1 MAKAPPES
9 RARDQ
14 SIARN
19 LWRSPGRLLRSAFP
33 LGLPRTAGDRIR
45 AVAGNLFLH
54 VHASRTHPWSLK
66 TTFTLGLG
74 VAGFFLFVLLVVT
87 GLPLMLYFK
96 PTVAEAYASI
106 QDIHYVV
113 PAGRLL
119 RNVHRWAAHLM
130 IVVALLHL
138 ARVFFTRSYQ
148 APREFNWV
156 VGVVLLVFTF
166 ALGFTG
172 YILPWDQL
180 AYWAFT
186 IGANMAGSTGEL
198 TEALGLGEGGYGG
211 SFIRR
216 LLLGSD
222 DIGGEALLR
231 AYTLHCVILPLV
243 MGLFLAVHIWRVRKD
258 GGLSRPPA
266 DVLERLGHPTEPV
279 TSWPHA
285 FRAELAVV
293 MTVLALVLAWAYFR
307 DAPLL
312 EPARPTVP
320 ENPSKAPWYFLG
332 LQELVSYSAF
342 IGGILAP
349 VLVLGGLALV
359 PYLDREEG
367 VAGLW
372 PGQSELRWAAL
383 TALLSTGFFL
393 LLAGVQ
399 VRYGWLRAWYP
410 DIPQIVVIAL
420 NPGTLWLAWCALWSW
435 FVVHRTVSTRL
446 GAVALV
452 TCFFTFYILLT
463 YFAAAHRGPDWE
475 FYPSPRGWEAADAI
489 VTQAS

>member
-1 MAKAPPES
+1 MAEEP
-9 RARDQ
+9 RD
-14 SIARN
+14 RGKD
-19 LWRSPGRLLRSAFP
+19 PGLAGNLLRAPSRFLHSMFP
-33 LGLPRTAGDRIR
+33 RGLPSSAGERVR

-54 VHASRTHPWSLK
+54 IHAPRTHPWSLRK
-66 TTFTLGLG
+66 SFTLGLG
-74 VAGFFLFVLLVVT
+74 VAAFILFVLLIIT

-96 PTVAEAYASI
+96 PTPAEAYTSI
-106 QDIHYVV
+106 QDIHHVV

-156 VGVVLLVFTF
+156 VGIALLVLTF

-211 SFIRR
+211 SFVRR

-222 DIGGEALLR
+222 EIGGEALLR
-231 AYTLHCVILPLV
+231 AYALHCVILPLV
-243 MGLFLAVHIWRVRKD
+243 MTVFLAVHIWRIRKD
-258 GGLSRPPA
+258 GGMTRPPA
-266 DVLERLGHPTEPV
+266 DVLERLGQPTEPV

-285 FRAELAVV
+285 FRAELTVTMA
-293 MTVLALVLAWAYFR
+293 VLAVVLAWAFFQ

-312 EPARPTVP
+312 EAARPTVP

-342 IGGILAP
+342 IGSIFAP
-349 VLVLGGLALV
+349 LLVLGGLALI
-359 PYLDREEG
+359 PYLDRRPG
-367 VAGLW
+367 VAGRW
-372 PGQSELRWAAL
+372 PGGREIRWAAL
-383 TALLSTGFFL
+383 TGLLCTGLFL
-393 LLAGVQ
+393 LLVGVQ
-399 VRYGWLRAWYP
+399 VRYGWLRTWYP
-410 DIPQIVVIAL
+410 DVPQIVVICL
-420 NPGTLWLAWCALWSW
+420 NPGTLWLGWGGLWSW
-435 FVVHRTVSTRL
+435 WVARRTSSIRL

-463 YFAAAHRGPDWE
+463 YLAAMHRGPDWE
-475 FYPSPRGWEAADAI
+475 FYLSPRGWVAAEAADTHAP
-489 VTQAS
+489 